1 MKNLSLFQGIFLGIS
16 ILAGIVGVLLFATFK
31 GTSGEVTTPV
41 TIWGFYPEA
50 DFREI
55 LTGAAI
61 DEATGF
67 ADLNHITYVQK
78 SPVTFDREFVE
89 ALATGNG
96 PGLIFVDHD
105 TVFRNWNKLI
115 PVSYKTYS
123 ERIFQE
129 TYTQG
134 SGITRDLGGIR
145 AFPVIVDP
153 LVMYWNQDIFT
164 SAGIA
169 QPPKTWTEFLGIIPD
184 LSVTDD
190 LGTVYKSGVAL
201 GEYTNITHAKDIMT
215 ALILQSGNQIVTKSE
230 EIFDDGS
237 IVVRYDS
244 VLSRQEPGQ
253 ILQPSENA
261 LKFYA
266 QYSDP
271 SRDLYSWNKSLD
283 NDRDLFLQG
292 DVALY
297 IGKASDYNVMKR
309 KNPNLN
315 FDVAPLPQRSGSNK
329 LTVADYEAF
338 AVVQNGKDLNANY
351 ATLQQ
356 LLIPAIHQKFAEKKG
371 LPPTRRDL
379 LSFQQALAQ
388 DDIFYESA
396 LYSFA
401 FLDMVPDQSGGI
413 FKEMLESYTTG
424 IKGVSAAI
432 GDASEKLNVLLKEFE
447 VQL

>member
-1 MKNLSLFQGIFLGIS
+1 MSLFQGIFLGIAIIS
-16 ILAGIVGVLLFATFK
+16 GVVGILLFATFEGSSK
-31 GTSGEVTTPV
+31 KTIEPV

-50 DFREI
+50 DFRGVI
-55 LTGAAI
+55 LDAGLDESTGYV
-61 DEATGF
+61 
-67 ADLNHITYVQK
+67 DLNHITYVQK
-78 SPVTFDREFVE
+78 NVSTFDREFVE
-89 ALATGNG
+89 ALATGSG
-96 PGLIFVDHD
+96 PGVIFVDHD
-105 TVFRNWNKLI
+105 TIFRNWNKLV
-115 PVSYKTYS
+115 PVSYETYS

-134 SGITRDLGGIR
+134 SGVTRDLSGIKS
-145 AFPVIVDP
+145 FPVIADP

-169 QPPKTWTEFLGIIPD
+169 QPPKTWTEFLSIIPE

-201 GEYTNITHAKDIMT
+201 GEYDNITYAKDIIT
-215 ALILQSGNQIVTKSE
+215 ALILQSGNQIVRKTE
-230 EIFDDGS
+230 EVFGDGS
-237 IVVRYDS
+237 VGVSYDS
-244 VLSRQEPGQ
+244 VLALQDQGQ
-253 ILQPSENA
+253 ILQPAENA

-283 NDRDLFLQG
+283 NDQDLFLQG
-292 DVALY
+292 DVAIY
-297 IGKASDYNVMKR
+297 MGKASDYKKMKR

-329 LTVADYEAF
+329 LTVADYDSF
-338 AVVQNGKDLNANY
+338 AVVQNGGDLNANY

-356 LLIPAIHQKFAEKKG
+356 LLLPSINAEFATRAG

-379 LSFQQALAQ
+379 LSFQQSQAQ

-396 LYSFA
+396 LYSTA
-401 FLDMVPDQSGGI
+401 FLDMVPDRSGPL
-413 FKEMLESYTTG
+413 FEDMLESYTTG
-424 IKGVSAAI
+424 AKGVNAAI
-432 GDASEKLNVLLKEFE
+432 GDTSEKLNVLLKEFE